1 MSTASPE
8 ITAALSKACAAA
20 GFDPAAAVP
29 VRLGEN
35 AIFRLPGG
43 VIARI
48 SRPGQHFAARREV
61 AVSQWLNGAGIAA
74 VTAIAGIAQPVEA
87 GERSITFWEE
97 LPPHRHGTP
106 AEVAGVLR
114 RLHAQAIPDKPQ
126 LGTLDPFIRLD
137 ERISAAQ
144 TLSRDDRRWL
154 QSHAAELKPR
164 WSAVLPGLA
173 FCVVHGD
180 AWAGNVVAAA
190 DGTMILLDLERCS
203 AGPPEW
209 DLASTAVKHLTCGLI
224 SRAEYGQFCTTYG
237 ADVTAW
243 EGYEVVR
250 DIRELRMTSYIAQQA
265 AANSTYAHEAQLRV
279 DCLRG
284 RSGPRPWPWTPAA

>member
-8 ITAALSKACAAA
+8 ITAVLSQACGAA
-20 GFDPAAAVP
+20 GLDPGAAVP

-48 SRPGQHFAARREV
+48 SRPGQQSAARREV
-61 AVSQWLNGAGIAA
+61 AVSRWLNGAGIAA
-74 VTAIAGIAQPVEA
+74 VTAIAGIAQPVEV

-114 RLHAQAIPDKPQ
+114 RLHAQAMP
-126 LGTLDPFIRLD
+126 
-137 ERISAAQ
+137 
-144 TLSRDDRRWL
+144 
-154 QSHAAELKPR
+154 
-164 WSAVLPGLA
+164 
-173 FCVVHGD
+173 
-180 AWAGNVVAAA
+180 AGNVVAAA

-224 SRAEYGQFCTTYG
+224 SRAEYGQFCRTYG
-237 ADVTAW
+237 ADVTSW

-265 AANSTYAHEAQLRV
+265 ATNSSYAHEAQLRV

-284 RSGPRPWPWTPAA
+284 RSGPRPWRWIPAA